1 MRIGQGIT
9 LTEKNTRK
17 AAAIFKREESGKQ
30 ISYTSLRSCIKYV
43 DSKFH
48 DYQARRFTV
57 LAPSTLTRG
66 NLKAL
71 RQTETH
77 TEKLPTIIVVGKC
90 AAADRYNIKYL

>member
-17 AAAIFKREESGKQ
+17 AAAILKREENGKQ
-30 ISYTSLRSCIKYV
+30 ISYTSLRSCIKYA

-48 DYQARRFTV
+48 DNQARRFTV

-66 NLKAL
+66 KGV
-71 RQTETH
+71 ETNGNTH
-77 TEKLPTIIVVGKC
+77 REAANNHCGKC